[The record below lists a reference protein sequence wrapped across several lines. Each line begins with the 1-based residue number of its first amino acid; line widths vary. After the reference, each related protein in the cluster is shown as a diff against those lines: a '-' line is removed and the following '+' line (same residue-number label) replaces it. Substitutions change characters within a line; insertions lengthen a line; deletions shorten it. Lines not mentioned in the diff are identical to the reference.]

1 MCSGISGFQGMLLM
15 SSGEVMGAGSLR
27 PPSFLDVWQQHVS
40 MGSSVLPRH
49 SLGPRHNE
57 MLDYGDRQM
66 LHEEHHPG
74 AAHQQS
80 FQSEVLHN
88 CYSQAPTRLEEL
100 HLSPGLCHNTE
111 LSHYAS
117 TVPTVRTTPLEHCH
131 PCWASFSSH
140 PYIHP
145 ALQLFIHLFSRLPLE
160 THRAHASQ

>member
-1 MCSGISGFQGMLLM
+1 M

-57 MLDYGDRQM
+57 MLGYGDRQM

-100 HLSPGLCHNTE
+100 HLSPGAVPQHRAKPLCKHSPHSPHHPSGA
-111 LSHYAS
+111 L
-117 TVPTVRTTPLEHCH
+117 PPLLGFFFF
-131 PCWASFSSH
+131 P
-140 PYIHP
+140 PIHP
-145 ALQLFIHLFSRLPLE
+145 SSPPTIYPSILPPTSRDP
-160 THRAHASQ
+160 